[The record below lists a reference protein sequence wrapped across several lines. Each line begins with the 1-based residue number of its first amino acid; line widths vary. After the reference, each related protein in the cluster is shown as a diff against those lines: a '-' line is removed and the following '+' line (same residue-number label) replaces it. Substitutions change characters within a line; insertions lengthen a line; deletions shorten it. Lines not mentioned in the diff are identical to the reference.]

1 MHLLFVNLLNFSKK
15 SWWIFMLSC
24 WFLNGSKMSYICCA
38 AIWVKIIY
46 IFVVLFCAC
55 WSIFA
60 PLCSFPLPS
69 SSIPISPY
77 LCLYL
82 WLPFQA
88 AWKSCWYACA
98 EPSTSTTAPFSSTGS
113 LPQLTSSKHLVRI
126 RWECRCASS
135 KAFRYHESFLCEI
148 ENLQPFS
155 HALCIN
161 YHKGWRKCL
170 CSYCS
175 ESIKRHLWIDRHYSS
190 Y

>member
-1 MHLLFVNLLNFSKK
+1 MAHPWFEHGDENNNIFNYLLYLFQKCISISAYIYVHMWHKTHIYSTMHLLFVNLLNFSKK

-38 AIWVKIIY
+38 PIWVKIIY

-98 EPSTSTTAPFSSTGS
+98 EPSTSTTAPFSSMGS
-113 LPQLTSSKHLVRI
+113 LPRLTSSKHLVRI

-135 KAFRYHESFLCEI
+135 KAFRYHESF
-148 ENLQPFS
+148 
-155 HALCIN
+155 
-161 YHKGWRKCL
+161 
-170 CSYCS
+170 
-175 ESIKRHLWIDRHYSS
+175 
-190 Y
+190 